1 MAVPLPPLN
10 LATAATATA
19 GGTVGFGAVTFGAPG
34 GSTTGTTAGGI
45 GREVLVA
52 VLGAVAVFVVLKL
65 IRK

>member
-34 GSTTGTTAGGI
+34 GSTTGTTAGI

-52 VLGAVAVFVVLKL
+52 VLGALAVFVVFKL